1 MFKQKLKRN
10 PTHLSSGT
18 ADRVSRERL
27 SKGQVRKW
35 GLGSSRDLKVER
47 ERGRERGKE
56 RKTEILSLPQG
67 LRLWDLVS
75 KGSSKLLRMWM
86 ARKGD
91 WRAHEKELH
100 FVIDQRV

>member
-47 ERGRERGKE
+47 ERGREREGKRE
-56 RKTEILSLPQG
+56 R
-67 LRLWDLVS
+67 
-75 KGSSKLLRMWM
+75 
-86 ARKGD
+86 
-91 WRAHEKELH
+91 
-100 FVIDQRV
+100 QRY